1 MCKDART
8 LISAKSRRSALTPG
22 SGGWLREAGASGH
35 WLLPGLRR
43 ECSSR
48 ATATPRNA
56 ARPLARPYPD
66 QSEPGTGTFFP
77 EPGISSTL
85 ATWPAR
91 GKLVTGNTAQLG
103 VGFEATGWDALDQ
116 AVRTA
121 CVWGWVLPLR
131 VSRFGLYFRLSC
143 SSPGLSSLAPRR
155 VDARAPPAR
164 LLERQEG
171 ACAPLP
177 SRSVPQ
183 LKGTR
188 GRRIRSA
195 AAATRNSHCLWLPP
209 LCPTSRC
216 LVSRGT
222 LGRWGV
228 SELSFLCRRGLTTSR
243 WDRNSVVKGF
253 GGQVDSLSTTLSWT
267 VPTSL
272 KFWLPFSLTT
282 VLIMPV
288 GRGGGERCYSDRNL

>member
-1 MCKDART
+1 MPWTRLSAPRAFGVGSCLSESRALVCTSGWAARVPA
-8 LISAKSRRSALTPG
+8 LARWPHAGWMRARLPRGCWSGRKALALLFRVALSRSSREPEGDG
-22 SGGWLREAGASGH
+22 SGAP
-35 WLLPGLRR
+35 LLP
-43 ECSSR
+43 
-48 ATATPRNA
+48 P
-56 ARPLARPYPD
+56 
-66 QSEPGTGTFFP
+66 
-77 EPGISSTL
+77 
-85 ATWPAR
+85 
-91 GKLVTGNTAQLG
+91 
-103 VGFEATGWDALDQ
+103 
-116 AVRTA
+116 
-121 CVWGWVLPLR
+121 
-131 VSRFGLYFRLSC
+131 
-143 SSPGLSSLAPRR
+143 
-155 VDARAPPAR
+155 
-164 LLERQEG
+164 
-171 ACAPLP
+171 
-177 SRSVPQ
+177 
-183 LKGTR
+183 
-188 GRRIRSA
+188 
-195 AAATRNSHCLWLPP
+195 ATRIVWLPP